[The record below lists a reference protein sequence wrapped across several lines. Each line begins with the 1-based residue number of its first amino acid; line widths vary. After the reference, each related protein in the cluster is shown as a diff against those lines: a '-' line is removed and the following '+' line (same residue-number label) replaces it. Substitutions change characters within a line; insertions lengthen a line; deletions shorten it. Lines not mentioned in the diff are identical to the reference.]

1 MKLHTYL
8 YQPSQKFYLNGTFFT
23 IKMGGKPTD
32 RKLVSMEI
40 GSGVVCVTYQD
51 FYVRYVQKIRAW
63 HQQYNKPIEDIPPQ
77 SIMATF
83 SLNLLTRIRKNN
95 DTSGTTKPQSFQ
107 HFSKSAQTKGQRH
120 TMAMIN
126 TVLPVGI

>member
-51 FYVRYVQKIRAW
+51 FYVRYVQRSEHGIS
-63 HQQYNKPIEDIPPQ
+63 NITNQ
-77 SIMATF
+77 SKTF
-83 SLNLLTRIRKNN
+83 PHNLSWQPL
-95 DTSGTTKPQSFQ
+95 
-107 HFSKSAQTKGQRH
+107 A
-120 TMAMIN
+120 
-126 TVLPVGI
+126 

>member
-8 YQPSQKFYLNGTFFT
+8 YQPNQKFCLNGTFLT

-51 FYVRYVQKIRAW
+51 FYVRYV
-63 HQQYNKPIEDIPPQ
+63 
-77 SIMATF
+77 
-83 SLNLLTRIRKNN
+83 
-95 DTSGTTKPQSFQ
+95 
-107 HFSKSAQTKGQRH
+107 
-120 TMAMIN
+120 
-126 TVLPVGI
+126 